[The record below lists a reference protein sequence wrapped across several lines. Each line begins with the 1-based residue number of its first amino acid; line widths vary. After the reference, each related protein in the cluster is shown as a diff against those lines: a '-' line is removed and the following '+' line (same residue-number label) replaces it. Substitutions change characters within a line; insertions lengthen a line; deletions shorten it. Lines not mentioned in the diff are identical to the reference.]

1 MKLTREEL
9 DARLDTLAANVVQ
22 MREGSAEPLRD
33 AFDRAAAELSS
44 GAGPDDVDHVWS
56 RLQCIQRDAGLIP
69 GDEEPCGDGEGQPDD
84 DAVSQ

>member
-9 DARLDTLAANVVQ
+9 DARLDTLTANVAQ
-22 MREGSAEPLRD
+22 MIGGSTEPLRD
-33 AFDRAAAELSS
+33 ALDSAAAELSS

-56 RLQCIQRDAGLIP
+56 RLQCIQRAAGLIP
-69 GDEEPCGDGEGQPDD
+69 GDEEPCGDGAGQPDD